1 METRFNFQ
9 INSDKYRYWEDVP
22 VISTIL
28 PDRFSA
34 VLIARKVA
42 KLFKADVRMSEGK
55 EAMKS
60 SGSYFTFQEQD

>member
-1 METRFNFQ
+1 MERKFNFQ

-22 VISTIL
+22 VISTVL

-34 VLIARKVA
+34 VLIARNAA

-55 EAMKS
+55 EAMKT
-60 SGSYFTFQEQD
+60 SGSYFFFREQD